1 MSSANDRTGDEATIV
16 RATMRLARR
25 LRQSAPS
32 AELTSGGLGLLI
44 TLYRGGP
51 MSAAALAHCEGLQPQ
66 SLSRLLARMERD
78 GLIERKA
85 DVADGRRR
93 VIAVTRRGLGALDWA
108 MSQRR
113 RWLSAVMTDR
123 LNEHERSILLQ
134 ASELMLRIAS

>member
-1 MSSANDRTGDEATIV
+1 
-16 RATMRLARR
+16 
-25 LRQSAPS
+25 
-32 AELTSGGLGLLI
+32 
-44 TLYRGGP
+44 
-51 MSAAALAHCEGLQPQ
+51 MSAAALARCEGLQPQ

-78 GLIERKA
+78 GLIDRKA
-85 DVADGRRR
+85 DIADGRRG

-123 LNEHERSILLQ
+123 LNEQERSILLQ

>member
-1 MSSANDRTGDEATIV
+1 MSSGDDRTSEEATIV
-16 RATMRLARR
+16 RAAMRLARR

-32 AELTSGGLGLLI
+32 AELTGGGLGLLV
-44 TLYRGGP
+44 TLYQGGP
-51 MSAAALAHCEGLQPQ
+51 MSAAALARCEGLQPQ

-85 DVADGRRR
+85 DVVDRRR
-93 VIAVTRRGLGALDWA
+93 GVIAVTRRGLEALNGA

-123 LNEHERSILLQ
+123 LNDQERSVLLQ
-134 ASELMLRIAS
+134 AAELMLRIAS

>member
-1 MSSANDRTGDEATIV
+1 MSSGDDRTSEEATIV
-16 RATMRLARR
+16 RAAMRLARR

-32 AELTSGGLGLLI
+32 TELTGGGLGLLV
-44 TLYRGGP
+44 TLSQGGP
-51 MSAAALAHCEGLQPQ
+51 MSAAALARCEGLQPQ

-85 DVADGRRR
+85 DVADRRR
-93 VIAVTRRGLGALDWA
+93 GVIAVTRRGLEALNGA

-123 LNEHERSILLQ
+123 LNEQERSILLQ
-134 ASELMLRIAS
+134 AAELMLRIAS

>member
-1 MSSANDRTGDEATIV
+1 
-16 RATMRLARR
+16 MRLARR

-32 AELTSGGLGLLI
+32 AELTGGGLGLLI

-51 MSAAALAHCEGLQPQ
+51 MSAAALARCEGLQPQ

-78 GLIERKA
+78 GLIERQA
-85 DVADGRRR
+85 DLADRRR
-93 VIAVTRRGLGALDWA
+93 GVIVVTHRGLGALDWA

-123 LNEHERSILLQ
+123 LDARERSILLQ
-134 ASELMLRIAS
+134 AAELMLRIAS